1 MANPEVALVVEE
13 SSKEIVTSDDDDSN
27 LESTM
32 NEIDHHDPA
41 QAFSFLQH
49 WRKIFVTSC
58 VCAVLLD
65 PLFLYIP
72 IISQDMT
79 CLRLDENLK
88 KAALILRSI
97 TDLFYIMDI
106 IIQFH
111 RSDRGRCSGLIKKF
125 LRISSC
131 WTKFK
136 FIWTSF
142 LPTIAKT
149 IWWSYILI
157 DMLAILPLP
166 QVLILHFFSKMRGS
180 RSLNTRKLIMNFFVM
195 MQYVPRVFRI
205 YQLCK
210 EPKKF
215 VNGESTAIW
224 VKVVLNLFMYILAS
238 HVLGAIWYFFAV
250 QRMTDCWQYA
260 CRNKNGCYTSTF
272 SCYDHGSLINITFIN
287 EICPID
293 PPNAKFF
300 DFGIFLGVFP
310 SDISR
315 STNFLQKFSNC
326 FCWGLRNLSSL
337 GSNLQPS
344 TDTWENFF
352 VAFVSIMGLLLF
364 IYLIGN
370 LQTYMQLETTRIESH
385 RHKLKIERKRQE
397 IGQEIELWLSRSGV
411 PKNPKEMIKLQ
422 IMEKVPQVLEENMNC
437 GIEYIISILPSEL
450 QTRIK
455 SFSPW
460 NRLKQ
465 VLQYMDNEVL
475 KEIREHVKPM
485 KYTKNKIII
494 QEDEPLKMMLII
506 VDGLVSIEKRYC
518 SNNTQRGAGE
528 LSGEKLLSWPSSTL
542 FPDILPSASESVR
555 ATGDV
560 EALVLMASDLRS
572 IGLEFRSHFRK
583 AKFNGLLALYLEN
596 SLTSCKIFSA
606 VELKMA
612 TNNYHESGVLGAG
625 GSAIVYKGIL
635 LDNTVVA
642 IKKFKSFSET
652 SYTIS
657 NVKDEVAVHSRVD
670 HKNVVRLLGVCLESE
685 EPSIVLEFVVNGN
698 LNEKIHKKRT
708 GSILS
713 LELRMKIAAQIAGA
727 LADLHSSTPKSI
739 VHRDVKT
746 SNILLGDNY
755 TAKLIDFGI
764 SRFVDD
770 DMTHVSTL
778 VKGSFGYLDPEYYR
792 RQQLTKK
799 SDVYSFGVVL
809 AELITSRAALSRDR
823 PKEEMNLA
831 VFLVRSVE
839 KGQLNQIEDHE
850 IINVNERNFE
860 IAKRVAHL
868 ATRCLR
874 DKGEDR
880 PSMRQVAAEL
890 EELMAGHIQIKDE
903 NFSRSST

>member
-13 SSKEIVTSDDDDSN
+13 SSKEIVASNDDDSS

-41 QAFSFLQH
+41 QASSFLQH

-58 VCAVLLD
+58 VFAVLLD
-65 PLFLYIP
+65 PLFLYVP

-79 CLRLDENLK
+79 CLTLDEKLK

-111 RSDRGRCSGLIKKF
+111 RSDRGKCSGLIKKF

-136 FIWTSF
+136 FIWMSF
-142 LPTIAKT
+142 LPTIART

-166 QVLILHFFSKMRGS
+166 QVLILHYFSKIRGS
-180 RSLNTRKLIMNFFVM
+180 KSLNTRKFIMNFFVM
-195 MQYVPRVFRI
+195 MQYVPRVFRL

-224 VKVVLNLFMYILAS
+224 IKGVLNLFMYILAS
-238 HVLGAIWYFFAV
+238 HVFGAIWYFFAI
-250 QRMTDCWQYA
+250 QRMIDCWQNA
-260 CRNKNGCYTSTF
+260 CRTAKICDTITF
-272 SCYDHGSLINITFIN
+272 SCYGHSSLINIKFIN
-287 EICPID
+287 EVCPID
-293 PPNAKFF
+293 PPHAKVF
-300 DFGIFLGVFP
+300 DFGIFLGVFQ
-310 SDISR
+310 SDIPK

-326 FCWGLRNLSSL
+326 FCWGLRNMSSL

-344 TDTWENFF
+344 TNTWENFF

-385 RHKLKIERKRQE
+385 RHKLKIERKMQK
-397 IGQEIELWLSRSGV
+397 IDPEIELWLSRSGV
-411 PKNPKEMIKLQ
+411 PKNRKEKLKLQ
-422 IMEKVPQVLEENMNC
+422 IMEKVPQVLEENMNA
-437 GIEYIISILPSEL
+437 GLEYITSILPLEL
-450 QTRIK
+450 RTLIK
-455 SFSPW
+455 KFSPW

-465 VLQYMDNEVL
+465 DLVLQYMDEEVL
-475 KEIREHVKPM
+475 KVICEHLKPM
-485 KYTKNKIII
+485 KYTKEKIII
-494 QEDEPLKMMLII
+494 QEDEPLEMMLII
-506 VDGLVSIEKRYC
+506 VDGFVRIEKRGC
-518 SNNTQRGAGE
+518 SNNTRRGAGE
-528 LSGEKLLSWPSSTL
+528 FYGEKLLSWPSSTE
-542 FPDILPSASESVR
+542 FPDKLPSASESAR

-560 EALVLMASDLRS
+560 EALVLMASDLKS
-572 IGLEFRSHFRK
+572 IGLEFRPHFRK
-583 AKFNGLLALYLEN
+583 AYLYLEN
-596 SLTSCKIFSA
+596 ALISSKIFTA
-606 VELKMA
+606 EELKMA
-612 TNNYHESGVLGAG
+612 TNNYHESGVLGSG
-625 GSAIVYKGIL
+625 SSAIVYKGIL

-642 IKKFKSFSET
+642 IKKFKKFSE
-652 SYTIS
+652 SPYTFL
-657 NVKDEVAVHSRVD
+657 NFKVEVGILSRVD

-685 EPSIVLEFVVNGN
+685 EPSMVLEFVTNGN
-698 LNEKIHKKRT
+698 LTEHIHKKRT

-727 LADLHSSTPKSI
+727 LADLHSSTPMSI

-746 SNILLGDNY
+746 LNILLGDNY
-755 TAKLIDFGI
+755 TAKLTDFGL
-764 SRFVDD
+764 SLFVDD
-770 DMTHVSTL
+770 DMTHLSTM
-778 VKGSFGYLDPEYYR
+778 VKGTFGYLDPEYYR
-792 RQQLTKK
+792 RQQLTEKC
-799 SDVYSFGVVL
+799 DVYSFGVVL
-809 AELITSRAALSRDR
+809 AELITSRVALSRDG
-823 PKEEMNLA
+823 PKEERNLA
-831 VFLVRSVE
+831 AFLNCSVE
-839 KGQLNQIEDHE
+839 KGQLNQIVDHE
-850 IINVNERNFE
+850 IINVNEGNFE
-860 IAKRVAHL
+860 IAKRVSHL

-890 EELMAGHIQIKDE
+890 EELIAGHIQIKDE